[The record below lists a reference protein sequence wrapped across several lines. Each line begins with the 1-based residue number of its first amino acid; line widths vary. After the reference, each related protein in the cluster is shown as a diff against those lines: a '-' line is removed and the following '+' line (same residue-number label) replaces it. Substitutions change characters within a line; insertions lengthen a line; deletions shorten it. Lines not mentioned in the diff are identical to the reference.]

1 MSIRKSVLPI
11 VTIAVLLAVLLALL
25 AYHFSGNSSPGSKA
39 TDIGSEAA
47 RPLRVVSLSLSGTR
61 ALVKLGL
68 ARLIVATD
76 SESRQLLR
84 TGLGYEVPETAASQ
98 ALDYAPNL
106 VLVGTRTAADTGLV
120 RRIESSG
127 AIVLKTAPHDLADG
141 LALYHE
147 LGIIFGVPKLG
158 RDVSHQI
165 GDPIATIAV
174 KQLGRARPRVAV
186 VIGQAPL
193 TLAAGHG
200 FESEL
205 VENVGGD
212 SVTHGS
218 EEPRVLTDVAALQ
231 VLKPDLVVVASSKP
245 LGEVQRAA
253 AAQRLA
259 PLIPQFATLDC
270 EALWLGE
277 GLATVKH
284 WERLVAEA
292 RDLRGR

>member
-1 MSIRKSVLPI
+1 MPIRKSI
-11 VTIAVLLAVLLALL
+11 LALATTAILLALL
-25 AYHFSGNSSPGSKA
+25 AYHFSSGVRSPGLGA
-39 TDIGSEAA
+39 ADVGPEVA

-76 SESRQLLR
+76 GDSRELLR
-84 TGLGYEVPETAASQ
+84 KGLDYDVPETAAAQ
-98 ALDYAPNL
+98 VLEHAPNL
-106 VLVGTRTAADTGLV
+106 VLVGTGTDAGLV
-120 RRIESSG
+120 RRIEASG

-141 LALYHE
+141 LALYNE
-147 LGIIFGVPKLG
+147 LGIIFGAPKLG
-158 RDVSHQI
+158 RDVSHHV
-165 GDPIATIAV
+165 GDPIAAIAV
-174 KQLGRARPRVAV
+174 RQLGRARPRVAV

-205 VENVGGD
+205 VETVGGD

-245 LGEVQRAA
+245 LDPAQRAA
-253 AAQRLA
+253 ATQGLA
-259 PLIPQFATLDC
+259 PLVPQFATLDAD
-270 EALWLGE
+270 ALWLGE
-277 GLATVKH
+277 GLATVEH
-284 WERLVAEA
+284 WERLVADA

>member
-1 MSIRKSVLPI
+1 MSTRKSVLAI
-11 VTIAVLLAVLLALL
+11 VTMAVLLALL
-25 AYHFSGNSSPGSKA
+25 AYHFSGVRSPGLEG
-39 TDIGSEAA
+39 TDVGSEVP

-68 ARLIVATD
+68 ARLIVAADRD
-76 SESRQLLR
+76 SRELLR
-84 TGLGYEVPETAASQ
+84 TRLDYEVPETAASQ
-98 ALDYAPNL
+98 ALEHAPNL
-106 VLVGTRTAADTGLV
+106 VLVGTRTAADTDVV

-127 AIVLKTAPHDLADG
+127 AIVLKTAPHDLADA

-147 LGIIFGVPKLG
+147 LGVIFGAPRLG
-158 RDVSHQI
+158 RDVSHQV
-165 GDPIATIAV
+165 GDPIAAV
-174 KQLGRARPRVAV
+174 AVRQLGRARPRVAV

-200 FESEL
+200 FECEL
-205 VENVGGD
+205 VETVGGD

-218 EEPRVLTDVAALQ
+218 EEPRVLSDVAGLQ

-245 LGEVQRAA
+245 LDQAQRAE

-259 PLIPQFATLDC
+259 PLSPRFAALDS

-277 GLATVKH
+277 GLATVEH

-292 RDLRGR
+292 RDRRGR

>member
-1 MSIRKSVLPI
+1 M
-11 VTIAVLLAVLLALL
+11 AVLLALL
-25 AYHFSGNSSPGSKA
+25 AYRFSGVRST
-39 TDIGSEAA
+39 TDVGSEVA
-47 RPLRVVSLSLSGTR
+47 RPLRVVSLSPSGTR

-68 ARLIVATD
+68 ARFIVAADGD
-76 SESRQLLR
+76 SRELLR
-84 TGLGYEVPETAASQ
+84 TGLDDEVPETAAAQ
-98 ALDYAPNL
+98 ALEHAPNL
-106 VLVGTRTAADTGLV
+106 VLVGTRTAADTDLV

-147 LGIIFGVPKLG
+147 LGVIFGAPRLG
-158 RDVSHQI
+158 RDVSHRV
-165 GDPIATIAV
+165 GDPIAAV
-174 KQLGRARPRVAV
+174 AVRQLGRARPRVAV
-186 VIGQAPL
+186 VIDQAPL

-205 VENVGGD
+205 VETVGGD

-218 EEPRVLTDVAALQ
+218 EQPRVLTDVAALQ
-231 VLKPDLVVVASSKP
+231 ALKPDLVVVVASKP
-245 LGEVQRAA
+245 LDEVQRAA

-259 PLIPQFATLDC
+259 PLIPRFATLDS
-270 EALWLGE
+270 EALWLGD
-277 GLATVKH
+277 GLATVEH

>member
-1 MSIRKSVLPI
+1 MSSRKSP
-11 VTIAVLLAVLLALL
+11 LLLLTTAALLALL
-25 AYHFSGNSSPGSKA
+25 AHHFSSGVRSPGLGA
-39 TDIGSEAA
+39 TDVGSKVA
-47 RPLRVVSLSLSGTR
+47 RPLRVVSLSPSGTR

-76 SESRQLLR
+76 RDSRELLR
-84 TGLGYEVPETAASQ
+84 TGLDHEVPETAASQ
-98 ALDYAPNL
+98 ALEHAPNL
-106 VLVGTRTAADTGLV
+106 VLVGTRADDDADLV

-147 LGIIFGVPKLG
+147 LGVIFGAPGLG
-158 RDVSHQI
+158 RDVSHQV
-165 GDPIATIAV
+165 GDPIAAIAV
-174 KQLGRARPRVAV
+174 RQLGRARPRVAV
-186 VIGQAPL
+186 VISQAPL

-205 VENVGGD
+205 VETVGGD

-231 VLKPDLVVVASSKP
+231 ALKPDLVVVASSKP
-245 LGEVQRAA
+245 LDRVERAA
-253 AAQRLA
+253 TAQRLA
-259 PLIPQFATLDC
+259 PLVPQFATLDS

-277 GLATVKH
+277 GLATVEH
-284 WERLVAEA
+284 WEHLVAEA

>member
-1 MSIRKSVLPI
+1 M
-11 VTIAVLLAVLLALL
+11 AALLAIL
-25 AYHFSGNSSPGSKA
+25 AYHFSGVRSPGSTA
-39 TDIGSEAA
+39 TNVGSEVA
-47 RPLRVVSLSLSGTR
+47 RPLRVVSLSISGTR

-68 ARLIVATD
+68 ARLVVAAD
-76 SESRQLLR
+76 SDSRALLR
-84 TGLGYEVPETAASQ
+84 TRFDQEVPETAATQ
-98 ALDYAPNL
+98 ALEHAPNL
-106 VLVGTRTAADTGLV
+106 VLVGTQAAADADVV

-147 LGIIFGVPKLG
+147 LGMIFGAERLG

-165 GDPIATIAV
+165 GDPIAAVAV

-205 VENVGGD
+205 VETVGGD

-231 VLKPDLVVVASSKP
+231 ALKPDLVVVASSKP

-259 PLIPQFATLDC
+259 PLIPQFATLDS

-277 GLATVKH
+277 GLATVEH
-284 WERLVAEA
+284 WEHLVAEA

>member
-1 MSIRKSVLPI
+1 LE
-11 VTIAVLLAVLLALL
+11 
-25 AYHFSGNSSPGSKA
+25 A
-39 TDIGSEAA
+39 TDVGSEVA

-68 ARLIVATD
+68 ARLIVAAD
-76 SESRQLLR
+76 RNSRELLR
-84 TGLGYEVPETAASQ
+84 TRLGYEVPETAASQ
-98 ALDYAPNL
+98 ALEHSPNL
-106 VLVGTRTAADTGLV
+106 VLVGTRTAADTDVV
-120 RRIESSG
+120 RPIESSG
-127 AIVLKTAPHDLADG
+127 AIVLETAPHDLAAG

-147 LGIIFGVPKLG
+147 LGLIFGAPRLG
-158 RDVSHQI
+158 RDVSHQV
-165 GDPIATIAV
+165 GDPIAAV
-174 KQLGRARPRVAV
+174 AVRQLGRARPRVAV

-205 VENVGGD
+205 VETVGGD

-231 VLKPDLVVVASSKP
+231 ALKPDLVVVASSKP

-259 PLIPQFATLDC
+259 PLIPQFATLDS
-270 EALWLGE
+270 ETLWLGE
-277 GLATVKH
+277 GLATVEH

>member
-1 MSIRKSVLPI
+1 MSIRERILPLLTT
-11 VTIAVLLAVLLALL
+11 VTMAVLLALL
-25 AYHFSGNSSPGSKA
+25 AYHFSGDRSPGLKA
-39 TDIGSEAA
+39 TGAGSEVA

-61 ALVKLGL
+61 ALVRLGL
-68 ARLIVATD
+68 ARLIVAAD
-76 SESRQLLR
+76 SDSRELLR
-84 TGLGYEVPETAASQ
+84 TGLDYEVPETAASQ
-98 ALDYAPNL
+98 ALKHAPNL
-106 VLVGTRTAADTGLV
+106 VLVGARTAADTGLV
-120 RRIESSG
+120 RQIESSG

-147 LGIIFGVPKLG
+147 LGVIFGAPRLG
-158 RDVSHQI
+158 RDVSHQV
-165 GDPIATIAV
+165 GDPIAAIAV
-174 KQLGRARPRVAV
+174 RQLGRARPRVAV

-205 VENVGGD
+205 VETVGGD

-218 EEPRVLTDVAALQ
+218 EEPRVLADVAALQ
-231 VLKPDLVVVASSKP
+231 ALKPDLVVVASSRP
-245 LGEVQRAA
+245 LGEGQRAA

-259 PLIPQFATLDC
+259 PLIPRFATLDS

-277 GLATVKH
+277 GLATVEH

>member
-1 MSIRKSVLPI
+1 MSIRTSVLPI
-11 VTIAVLLAVLLALL
+11 VTIAVLLGLV
-25 AYHFSGNSSPGSKA
+25 AYHFSSGRSPGLAA
-39 TDIGSEAA
+39 TDVGSQVA

-68 ARLIVATD
+68 ARLIVAADRD
-76 SESRQLLR
+76 SRELLR
-84 TGLGYEVPETAASQ
+84 TRLDYDVPETAAAQ
-98 ALDYAPNL
+98 ALEHAPNL
-106 VLVGTRTAADTGLV
+106 VLVGARTTAGTDVV

-147 LGIIFGVPKLG
+147 LGLIFGAAQLG

-165 GDPIATIAV
+165 GDPIAAVAV

-205 VENVGGD
+205 VETVGGD

-218 EEPRVLTDVAALQ
+218 EQPRVLTDVAALKA
-231 VLKPDLVVVASSKP
+231 LKPDLVVVASSKP
-245 LGEVQRAA
+245 LDQVERAA

-277 GLATVKH
+277 GLATVEH